1 MRTRVGYAGGSLAD
15 PTYYSLGDHSETIQI
30 DYDPDQISYE
40 QLLAVFWDSHSPY
53 ARSWSTQYAS
63 KIFYH
68 DEKQREQAEA
78 SLRREEATTG
88 RKIYTELAPFDRF
101 YLAEDYHQKYYLRY
115 EGDLVAELQAIYP
128 QTRDFI
134 NSTAVAR
141 LNGFAGQWI
150 SEEQLEALLPQLGLS
165 EEMGEKLLAEA
176 RRQTASCPLPALE

>member
-1 MRTRVGYAGGSLAD
+1 VAD

-40 QLLAVFWDSHSPY
+40 DLLAVFWDSHSPY
-53 ARSWSTQYAS
+53 SRSWSTQYAS

-68 DEKQREQAEA
+68 SEEQKQQAEV
-78 SLRREEATTG
+78 SLQREEARAG
-88 RKIYTELAPFDRF
+88 RRIYTDLVSFDRF

-115 EGDLVAELQAIYP
+115 EDEVMAELQAVYP

-150 SEEQLEALLPQLGLS
+150 SEEELETLLPQLSLS
-165 EEMGEKLLAEA
+165 DKMADKLLAQA
-176 RRQTASCPLPALE
+176 RRQTANCPLPDLD